1 MSTQTTAEGPAT
13 TADKAPLRRG
23 PLFIINTLFGSRYC
37 HYGFQVDTF
46 VEGCTHNCVYCYAKE
61 EGERDNRWN
70 NPAPKPVDLAAIRD
84 TFETVFGTDAAH
96 PWRPILERRVPLR
109 IGGYS
114 DCFIK
119 SEQKFRVTEGL
130 IRLLV
135 EYRYPH
141 VIVTRSTMA
150 ADDRYLEIMDPDLT
164 MPQLSITSLN
174 AELSRAMEPGAP
186 APELRVQ
193 TVERLAKAGFMVGVR
208 CNPLFP
214 IYPDGHYAN
223 GLSAT
228 ADTPRFD
235 YFSFGLIDAVAAAG
249 AKSIIAGFTHL
260 SPVAHAAVQK
270 QMTPLGVDLSALLTP
285 ARRATGSFAIS
296 SREMR
301 AYYERIRDIC
311 AATGMDFTTCYLG
324 TGDARYREFDDL
336 WANKEDCCAIKGCK
350 PAFDKTAVDIS
361 PSQQWKASSP
371 EMSWLARSARVA
383 VGGMGQWLANQLA
396 PGHDDG
402 GQPGGDDER

>member
-1 MSTQTTAEGPAT
+1 MTSPSTEARDEAT
-13 TADKAPLRRG
+13 GAKAPLRRG
-23 PLFIINTLFGSRYC
+23 PLFLINTLLGSRYC

-70 NPAPKPVDLAAIRD
+70 NPAPKPVDLAAIRLA
-84 TFETVFGTDAAH
+84 FETVFGTGAPH
-96 PWRPILERRVPLR
+96 PWREILERRVPLR

-119 SEQKFRVTEGL
+119 SEKKFRVTEGL

-135 EYRYPH
+135 EHRYPH
-141 VIVTRSTMA
+141 VIVTRSTMV
-150 ADDRYLEIMDPDLT
+150 ADDHYLALMDPELT

-186 APELRVQ
+186 APELRLE
-193 TVERLAKAGFMVGVR
+193 TVERLSKAGYLVGVR
-208 CNPLFP
+208 ANPLFP

-223 GLSAT
+223 GLTAG

-235 YFSFGLIDAVAAAG
+235 YFSFDLIDAVAAAG
-249 AKSIIAGFTHL
+249 ARSVIAGFAHL
-260 SPVAHAAVQK
+260 SPVAHAAVQT
-270 QMTPLGVDLSALLTP
+270 QLTPLGVDLSALLTP
-285 ARRATGSFAIS
+285 ARRATGGFAIS

-301 AYYERIRDIC
+301 AYYERIRGIC

-336 WANKEDCCAIKGCK
+336 WANKGDCCAIKGSK

-361 PSQQWKASSP
+361 ASQQWKASAP
-371 EMSWLARSARVA
+371 ELSWLARSARVV
-383 VGGMGQWLANQLA
+383 VGGMGQWLTDQLA
-396 PGHDDG
+396 PDHDDG
-402 GQPGGDDER
+402 GEPGTDHER